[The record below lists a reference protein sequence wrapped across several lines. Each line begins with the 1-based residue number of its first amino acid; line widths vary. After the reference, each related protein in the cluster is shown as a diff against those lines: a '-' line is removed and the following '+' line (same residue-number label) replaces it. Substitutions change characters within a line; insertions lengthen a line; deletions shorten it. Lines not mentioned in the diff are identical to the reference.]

1 MSWQL
6 HIILAFTVVSTRLSG
21 VTLETPQLC
30 RSMARMYHVRGNK
43 ACGASVVYAQ
53 HCTKSPHADGQLCCA
68 AGCGVVPVKHVHL
81 SDWFQDGYGADGA
94 FFHQLS
100 ERLPRTYMIPKV
112 LFMYTGAHG

>member
-1 MSWQL
+1 M
-6 HIILAFTVVSTRLSG
+6 
-21 VTLETPQLC
+21 
-30 RSMARMYHVRGNK
+30 
-43 ACGASVVYAQ
+43 
-53 HCTKSPHADGQLCCA
+53 
-68 AGCGVVPVKHVHL
+68 VPVKHVHL